1 MSQGDSAGTRW
12 GLRRRGER
20 LGLTRADRRG
30 RVLTEILIGVG
41 LVVGGAA
48 AMTLWF
54 RSATSSTEIL
64 VLARDMRRGEVVGPG
79 DLSVAVVRGGEGA
92 RWTSTEDPVIPSL
105 VGGTL
110 VTDLDAGTPFHPRFV
125 TRRPPLGPRDAII
138 SVALRPGEFP
148 APLATTDVVE
158 VMVVS
163 TAGDFGDD
171 PRVERIPAEVV
182 GVDVPGE
189 FDSHTVVTLRVP
201 RDLVEGFAVAEEIR
215 LAVVAS

>member
-12 GLRRRGER
+12 GPRRRGER
-20 LGLTRADRRG
+20 LGLARADRQG

-41 LVVGGAA
+41 LVVGGAV

-64 VLARDMRRGEVVGPG
+64 VLARDMRRGEVVVPG
-79 DLSVAVVRGGEGA
+79 DLSVAVVRGSEGA
-92 RWTSTEDPVIPSL
+92 RWTATEDPVVRSL

-110 VTDLDAGTPFHPRFV
+110 VTDLDAGTPLHPQLV
-125 TRRPPLGPRDAII
+125 TLRPPLGPQDAII

-163 TAGDFGDD
+163 AATDFGDD

-182 GVDVPGE
+182 GVDAPGE
-189 FDSHTVVTLRVP
+189 FDPHTVVTLRVP
-201 RDLVEGFAVAEEIR
+201 RDLVEGFAVAEQIR